1 VAAKAERGKSVPIT
15 LFLPARVVKEAR
27 ELGVKLAVVVRQTLK
42 TFVERSEL
50 PPVELRAEDKTR
62 VDVRVPREVA
72 EKLKE
77 RGGPSA
83 AAWFVAKK
91 LEVAVETAKRVMS
104 MSLEEFIAE
113 YVSCG
118 SPARIPA
125 SSRQRSQGGGA

>member
-1 VAAKAERGKSVPIT
+1 MAAKAERGKSVPIT

-27 ELGVKLAVVVRQTLK
+27 ELGVKLAVVVRQALK

-50 PPVELRAEDKTR
+50 PPVELRAKDKTR

-118 SPARIPA
+118 SPAHALPA
-125 SSRQRSQGGGA
+125 HAGGARGGGA